1 MQNEGLPEPA
11 PIWFML
17 FLLHFETK
25 KAVFLLLT
33 LQTLLH
39 IMVLNLKTPLPKD
52 VDTNFKRWVNLV
64 FTFLLK
70 LNLWACFSN
79 LGLLKA
85 STFPEVL
92 YPNFSI
98 LLTVTT
104 STLNSFVHLVKKSFI
119 ELLQFDGTMVGTQM

>member
-33 LQTLLH
+33 LQTLLR

-92 YPNFSI
+92 YPNFSHYLI
-98 LLTVTT
+98 NCYNINSKLLC
-104 STLNSFVHLVKKSFI
+104 SLGKKI
-119 ELLQFDGTMVGTQM
+119 IY

>member
-52 VDTNFKRWVNLV
+52 ADTNFKRWVNLV